1 MKISTLLFAV
11 IIAASMT
18 SCNEV
23 PEDVKSR
30 AEEQQEIQ
38 RQSQQEEKQNNN
50 TTPSD
55 SLEGDAQTGL
65 SYPKKLV
72 YKSLD
77 EVKKEAE
84 NFTFTNTSNLR
95 FECSAPKISAEK
107 VYTLTM
113 NDPTPKVVT
122 DKDKEKLIKGLDSV
136 FGIKLALADIKEV
149 GSEMIKDYVFA
160 RGSNDRGSGLIYNG
174 RSTFKL
180 MRKTNFFID
189 LLSLYDI
196 GNKYTAD
203 NYPDQS
209 YKMLDGKEMTIFE
222 AINVGNDCIAKLK
235 EIGAFDDGEE
245 DVLTHIITYTDE
257 SGTTIS
263 LHYRQVRYG
272 LEVDDGGFALDT
284 ATDTTSL
291 KMRSP
296 LLEIVFVEKG
306 TPLTIDNYLSDGVH
320 EKQEEVN
327 ILTLSSAVKRLSTGL
342 AQNLN
347 SSVYDVQ
354 LRYCCAFKDN
364 TEEIRTYRPMWC
376 FTLSDPCK
384 GKHGSNFYPLP
395 RKMAYVD
402 ALNGDIYYSDP
413 QRSRVERSETE

>member
-1 MKISTLLFAV
+1 MKLIMKITAAV
-11 IIAASMT
+11 IALAMAG
-18 SCNEV
+18 CNEV

-38 RQSQQEEKQNNN
+38 RQAEEEQKQRNETSQTDSVGN
-50 TTPSD
+50 TTD
-55 SLEGDAQTGL
+55 AKTLEF
-65 SYPKKLV
+65 
-72 YKSLD
+72 KSSD

-84 NFTFTNTSNLR
+84 NFTFSDTSNLK
-95 FECSAPKISAEK
+95 FKCSAPKISAEK

-113 NDPTPKVVT
+113 NDPTLKVVT
-122 DKDKEKLIKGLDSV
+122 DKDKEKLIKGFDSV
-136 FGIKLALADIKEV
+136 FGIKLALADIKEE
-149 GSEMIKDYVFA
+149 GLEMIKDYVFA
-160 RGSNDRGSGLIYNG
+160 MGSNDSGVGLIYNG
-174 RSTFKL
+174 SSTFKF
-180 MRKTNFFID
+180 MRTTNYFAD
-189 LLSLYDI
+189 LSSLYDI
-196 GNKYTAD
+196 GKKYTAD

-209 YKMLDGKEMTIFE
+209 YKMLDGKEMTISE
-222 AINVGNDCIAKLK
+222 AITVGNDCIAKLK

-296 LLEIVFVEKG
+296 LLEVLFVEKG
-306 TPLTIDNYLSDGVH
+306 VPLSIDNYLSDGVH

-413 QRSRVERSETE
+413 QRSRVERSKAE

>member
-1 MKISTLLFAV
+1 MNKLNLLVTFLFALTMV
-11 IIAASMT
+11 

-72 YKSLD
+72 YKSLN

-95 FECSAPKISAEK
+95 FECSAPKINADK

-122 DKDKEKLIKGLDSV
+122 GEDRQKLINGLDAV
-136 FGIKLALADIKEV
+136 FGIKITANDITEV
-149 GSEMIKDYVFA
+149 RSEMIPDYVFA
-160 RGSNDRGSGLIYNG
+160 SVQNDDGVGQVYNG
-174 RSTFKL
+174 SSTFKL
-180 MRKTNFFID
+180 MRSTDIFSD
-189 LLSLYDI
+189 LTSLYDI

-203 NYPDQS
+203 NYPSQS
-209 YKMLDGKEMTIFE
+209 YKMLDGKEMTISE
-222 AINVGNDCIAKLK
+222 AITIGDECIAKLK
-235 EIGAFDDGEE
+235 ESGLFDDGENNL
-245 DVLTHIITYTDE
+245 LTNIITYTDE
-257 SGTTIS
+257 TGTTIS

-272 LEVDDGGFALDT
+272 LEVDDGGFSADT
-284 ATDTTSL
+284 ATDTESL
-291 KMRSP
+291 KMRTP
-296 LLEIVFVEKG
+296 FLEIVFVEKG
-306 TPLTIDNYLSDGVH
+306 TPLTIDNYLSDGTH
-320 EKQEEVN
+320 EKQEATE
-327 ILTLSSAVKRLSTGL
+327 IITLSSAIGRLWTGF
-342 AQNLN
+342 AKNLSN
-347 SSVYDVQ
+347 TVYDVQ
-354 LRYCCAFKDN
+354 LRYCCTYKDN
-364 TEEIRTYRPMWC
+364 TRDIRIYRPMWC

-384 GKHGSNFYPLP
+384 GKHGKNFYPLP

-413 QRSRVERSETE
+413 QKSIVEKSEAE